1 MVDTIGAAD
10 HHFLGITKIIVVDV
24 VPINDGNGWRGFI
37 AIDKLSHCDA
47 VHHVVVKRFIGSE
60 QTLIEHRATQLR
72 DEFINRCGG
81 QSMGFAFKLKPALGQ
96 LLAQHLTQNHLVG
109 FSCTLFQR
117 LIRRHIA
124 PAQIV

>member
-1 MVDTIGAAD
+1 MVDAIGAAD

-72 DEFINRCGG
+72 D
-81 QSMGFAFKLKPALGQ
+81 
-96 LLAQHLTQNHLVG
+96 
-109 FSCTLFQR
+109 
-117 LIRRHIA
+117 
-124 PAQIV
+124 